1 MLYAPCGVGRR
12 ANREA
17 RSRAVDRHRSYP
29 VATMLHECS
38 VPTRAIFLL
47 DPQHQYVTK
56 QRSPWQT
63 FGMVHALA
71 TGPVW
76 VRSRIRNIRVAAA
89 DL

>member
-1 MLYAPCGVGRR
+1 MLYAPLRCGPQG
-12 ANREA
+12 ES
-17 RSRAVDRHRSYP
+17 RSQVPCCGPSPILP

-63 FGMVHALA
+63 FGMVSCPRDRAGM
-71 TGPVW
+71 GPQPDSQH
-76 VRSRIRNIRVAAA
+76 SRGGS
-89 DL
+89 